1 MRVICPL
8 CGASNRVVDGY
19 TPGAVLACTCGAF
32 LEFVAPD
39 EQPKVVEQ
47 MRMGNREV
55 ETDPTLPPK
64 LES

>member
-1 MRVICPL
+1 M
-8 CGASNRVVDGY
+8 DGY